1 MIKWLKDLFAAKRQL
16 AELQKAHD
24 ARLMLNRRL
33 SQQNADLKSEVR
45 KGKKPKG
52 DKPISS
58 AAQKHIDNMSDQFSK
73 QKAINHIAVMRRE
86 VQIRKLALLVPFDQV
101 VRVQAEVDAMSD
113 VQVLAYK
120 KPKLQIATSISN

>member
-1 MIKWLKDLFAAKRQL
+1 MIKWFKDLFAAKRQL

-58 AAQKHIDNMSDQFSK
+58 AAQKHIDNMSDKYSK
-73 QKAINHIAVMRRE
+73 QKAIHHIALMRRE
-86 VQIRKLALLVPFDQV
+86 VQIRKLALLLPFDDV
-101 VRVQAEVDAMSD
+101 VRVQGEVDAMTD
-113 VQVLAYK
+113 QQVLAWK

>member
-1 MIKWLKDLFAAKRQL
+1 MIKWLKDLFGAKRQL

-58 AAQKHIDNMSDQFSK
+58 AAQKHIDNMSDQYSK
-73 QKAINHIAVMRRE
+73 QKAIHHIALMRRE

-101 VRVQAEVDAMSD
+101 VHIQSEVDAMSD
-113 VQVLAYK
+113 VEVLAYK
-120 KPKLQIATSISN
+120 KPKLQISTSISN

>member
-33 SQQNADLKSEVR
+33 SQQNADLKSELH

-52 DKPISS
+52 EKPVSS
-58 AAQKHIDNMSDQFSK
+58 AAQKHIDDMSYQYSK
-73 QKAINHIAVMRRE
+73 QKAIHHIALMRRE

-101 VRVQAEVDAMSD
+101 VRVQAEVDSMSD